1 MNFYHEP
8 DSAPTDDLFQGLGV
22 RIKLKKDFLTIK
34 ETLTRMGVASHSSKT
49 LYQSCHILHKRG
61 HYAIMHFKEMFILDG
76 KNDHLSDNDI
86 TRRNAIADLLEKWGL
101 IEIEVPE
108 YIRENCNPTNGIS
121 VIKHADKADWQL
133 VAKYTIGNG

>member
-1 MNFYHEP
+1 MNFYHDP

-133 VAKYTIGNG
+133 VAKYTIGND